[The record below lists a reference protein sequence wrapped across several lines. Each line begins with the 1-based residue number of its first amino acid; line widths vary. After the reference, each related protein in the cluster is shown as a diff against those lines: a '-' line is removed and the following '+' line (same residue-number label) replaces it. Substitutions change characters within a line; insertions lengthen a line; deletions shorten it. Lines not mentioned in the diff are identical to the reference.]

1 MEKKIGLILIFMTI
15 FNSSWGKLDE
25 NMFGAQGSELL
36 KELKEAGVIDQFEQ
50 ELEKML
56 HEQKTKGETNEI
68 ETEDEQIET
77 NPVEEFIK
85 SYCEEKQIV
94 LDPRI
99 LDHLSLLPISDEGE
113 AKHFVHLTQVLDR
126 IFELAILDDAEVDKK
141 VLEVIKRVKSL
152 PIMKTSLNKL
162 GDVTEEPVVEKEKE
176 TVPPSQNDMIDAGV
190 LKMIVDFIRN
200 IKQKPEFL
208 LQVLLPM
215 IEESG
220 LVGKDVV
227 KTIRFYGETF
237 IRTPSFG
244 GYVDAIAD
252 YIESLAKSQFG
263 MRLIQLIP
271 QIMQHAND
279 KEKLMEVFKAE
290 AEGNWN
296 QLVGR
301 MENSDFIE
309 AMVTHLAGS
318 IVSTHGFF
326 KGLLKDEM
334 KMAIGNTFLISQG
347 LPAIKPR
354 KLTESLFALA
364 DKCIKIFT
372 VYKIELEPY
381 KTEVLKQMALLEKEY
396 ISAVDYG
403 KLTEDE
409 QKVLIARFLREN
421 MVEPFQHLW
430 HINMFINDVP
440 EGEKCLESLL
450 CHLNKHMKGKGPIK
464 TEVAKVFSM
473 AASFAWTLDEDEM
486 DVDKLINFTHA
497 TRWKLYRSIWNG
509 HKPESD
515 CSVLYPPSGKENICH
530 ILPWQQDAMMSL
542 NFEHTEL

>member
-1 MEKKIGLILIFMTI
+1 MTF

-50 ELEKML
+50 ELEKLL
-56 HEQKTKGETNEI
+56 HEQKTKGESNEI
-68 ETEDEQIET
+68 ETEDEQLET
-77 NPVEEFIK
+77 NPVAEFIN
-85 SYCEEKQIV
+85 SYVEAKEIT

-99 LDHLSLLPISDEGE
+99 LEHLSALPVSDEGE
-113 AKHFVHLTQVLDR
+113 AKHFVHLTQVLDK
-126 IFELAILDDAEVDKK
+126 IYQLGTLDDPAVDTK

-162 GDVTEEPVVEKEKE
+162 GEPEEPVVKTKKEK
-176 TVPPSQNDMIDAGV
+176 VPPPSQNDLIDTGV
-190 LKMIVDFIRN
+190 LTMIVDFIRN
-200 IKQKPEFL
+200 IKKKPEFL
-208 LQVLLPM
+208 IEVLLPM
-215 IEESG
+215 VEESG

-227 KTIRFYGETF
+227 KTIRFYGEAF
-237 IRTPSFG
+237 VRNPAFG
-244 GYVDAIAD
+244 GYVDATAD
-252 YIESLAKSQFG
+252 YIESIAKSQFG

-296 QLVGR
+296 QLVGK

-318 IVSTHGFF
+318 IVSTHGWF
-326 KGLLKDEM
+326 KSLLKDEM

-354 KLTESLFALA
+354 KLTESLFSLA
-364 DKCIKIFT
+364 DKCIKVFT
-372 VYKIELEPY
+372 VYKLELEPY
-381 KTEVLKQMALLEKEY
+381 KTEALKQITMLEKEY
-396 ISAVDYG
+396 ISALDYG
-403 KLTEDE
+403 KLNEDE

-430 HINMFINDVP
+430 HINMFINDVE

-464 TEVAKVFSM
+464 TEVTKIFSM
-473 AASFAWTLDEDEM
+473 AASFAWTLDEDMAE
-486 DVDKLINFTHA
+486 DEEKLVNFTQA
-497 TRWKLYRSIWNG
+497 TRWKLYKSIWNG
-509 HKPESD
+509 HKPEQD
-515 CSVLYPPSGKENICH
+515 CSVLYPPPGKENICH
-530 ILPWQQDAMMSL
+530 ILPWQTDNMMSL

>member
-1 MEKKIGLILIFMTI
+1 MEKKIGLILLLI
-15 FNSSWGKLDE
+15 FNLSWAKLDE

-36 KELKEAGVIDQFEQ
+36 KELKESGVIDQFEQ
-50 ELEKML
+50 ELEKLL
-56 HEQKTKGETNEI
+56 HEQKTKGENNEV
-68 ETEDEQIET
+68 ETEATAT
-77 NPVEEFIK
+77 NPVAEFIN
-85 SYCEEKQIV
+85 SYVEAKKIT

-99 LDHLSLLPISDEGE
+99 LEHLSALPISDEGE
-113 AKHFVHLTQVLDR
+113 AKHFVHLTQVLDK
-126 IFELAILDDAEVDKK
+126 IYDLAVLDDAEIDKK

-162 GDVTEEPVVEKEKE
+162 GDVEEEPVEKVKEKV
-176 TVPPSQNDMIDAGV
+176 TPPSQNDIIDAGV
-190 LKMIVDFIRN
+190 ITMIVDFVRN
-200 IKQKPEFL
+200 IKTKPMFL
-208 LQVLLPM
+208 IEIILPM
-215 IEESG
+215 LEESG

-237 IRTPSFG
+237 VKHPSFA
-244 GYVDAIAD
+244 GYVDSTAD
-252 YIESLAKSQFG
+252 YIESLSKSQFG
-263 MRLIQLIP
+263 LRMIQLVP

-296 QLVGR
+296 QLVGK

-309 AMVTHLAGS
+309 AMVTQLAGS
-318 IVSTHGFF
+318 IVGTHGFF
-326 KGLLKDEM
+326 KGLLADEM

-354 KLTESLFALA
+354 KLTESLFNLA
-364 DKCIKIFT
+364 DRCIKVFT

-381 KTEVLKQMALLEKEY
+381 KTEALKQIAMLEKEY

-403 KLTEDE
+403 KLTEQE

-430 HINMFINDVP
+430 RINMFINDYE

-450 CHLNKHMKGKGPIK
+450 CNLNKHMSTKGPLK
-464 TEVAKVFSM
+464 TEATKIFSM
-473 AASFAWTLDEDEM
+473 AATFAWTLDEDME
-486 DVDKLINFTHA
+486 DDDEKLVNFTQA
-497 TRWKLYRSIWNG
+497 NRWKLYKSIWNG
-509 HKPESD
+509 HKPEED
-515 CSVLYPPSGKENICH
+515 CSVLYPPPGKENICH
-530 ILPWQQDAMMSL
+530 ILPWQSDKMMSL
-542 NFEHTEL
+542 NFDHTEL

>member
-1 MEKKIGLILIFMTI
+1 MEKKIGLILLLI
-15 FNSSWGKLDE
+15 FNLSCAKLDE

-36 KELKEAGVIDQFEQ
+36 KELKESGVIDQFEQ
-50 ELEKML
+50 ELEKLL
-56 HEQKTKGETNEI
+56 HEQKTKGENNEV
-68 ETEDEQIET
+68 ETEATAT
-77 NPVEEFIK
+77 NPVAEFIN
-85 SYCEEKQIV
+85 SYVEAKKIT

-99 LDHLSLLPISDEGE
+99 LEHLSALPISDEGE
-113 AKHFVHLTQVLDR
+113 AKHFVHLTQVLDK
-126 IFELAILDDAEVDKK
+126 IYDLAVLDDAEIDKK

-162 GDVTEEPVVEKEKE
+162 GDVEEEPVEKVKEKV
-176 TVPPSQNDMIDAGV
+176 TPPSQNDIIDAGV
-190 LKMIVDFIRN
+190 ITMIVDFVRN
-200 IKQKPEFL
+200 IKTKPMFL
-208 LQVLLPM
+208 IEIILPM
-215 IEESG
+215 LEESG

-237 IRTPSFG
+237 VKHPSFA
-244 GYVDAIAD
+244 GYVDSTAD
-252 YIESLAKSQFG
+252 YIESLSKSQFG
-263 MRLIQLIP
+263 LRMIQLVP

-296 QLVGR
+296 QLVGK

-309 AMVTHLAGS
+309 AMVTQLAGS
-318 IVSTHGFF
+318 IVGTHGFF
-326 KGLLKDEM
+326 KGLLADEM

-354 KLTESLFALA
+354 KLTESLFNLA
-364 DKCIKIFT
+364 DKCIKVFT

-381 KTEVLKQMALLEKEY
+381 KTEALKQIAMLEKEY

-403 KLTEDE
+403 KLTEQE

-430 HINMFINDVP
+430 RINMFINDYE

-450 CHLNKHMKGKGPIK
+450 CNLNKHMSTKGPLK
-464 TEVAKVFSM
+464 TEATKIFSM
-473 AASFAWTLDEDEM
+473 AATFAWTLDEDME
-486 DVDKLINFTHA
+486 DDDEKLVNFTQA
-497 TRWKLYRSIWNG
+497 NRWKLYKSIWNG
-509 HKPESD
+509 HKPEED
-515 CSVLYPPSGKENICH
+515 CSILYPPPGKENICH
-530 ILPWQQDAMMSL
+530 ILPWQSDKMMSL
-542 NFEHTEL
+542 NFDHTEL